1 MTLILLLLLLSW
13 LLLSLLLFL
22 LLQLPVPLFLC
33 LSDGAFLTVSIAS
46 PEYED
51 TGFYKCRFAYLNMA
65 EFKFTLLNK
74 TFEVT
79 FTGRLGTLRQ
89 RITLSNLVMLHYTTP
104 HYTTLHCTTLHYTAL
119 HYTTLHYTTILLHLL
134 LLVLVLLPKG
144 GRGCLMSPSCLESQG
159 CHLIPLSYLLSGFF
173 CLVLLLFPSCHFS
186 ANGTFSCFC
195 FVFLFRENSNI
206 FS

>member
-119 HYTTLHYTTILLHLL
+119 HYTTLHYNTSSSASSCSCSS
-134 LLVLVLLPKG
+134 PKG
-144 GRGCLMSPSCLESQG
+144 RPGMSDVT
-159 CHLIPLSYLLSGFF
+159 LLSGISGLSFDSPFLSPVWFLLPSPLALSVLSFF
-173 CLVLLLFPSCHFS
+173 C
-186 ANGTFSCFC
+186 
-195 FVFLFRENSNI
+195 
-206 FS
+206 